1 MKIAIT
7 GASGFIGKLLVQKHI
22 DLGDEVHVLTRKKT
36 LNQNSEK
43 LHIHIGD
50 LSDINSL
57 LCFLDGVDVLYHCA
71 AEIRDESI
79 MALVNVEG
87 TKNLIC
93 AASGKI
99 KHWVQ
104 LSSTGVY
111 GPIYSGIIT
120 ENQSYNAVNEYE
132 RTKLESDFLVLEA
145 AKKNIFTSTIVRPSN
160 VFGFQ
165 MTNKSL
171 FQLVKTIDRG
181 FYFFVGFKK
190 GASANYIPV
199 ENVIEAL
206 YLAAT
211 NPRAKNEIY
220 IISSWCTIEE
230 FVGNIAKSLG
240 RPLPKVRIPIRLSK
254 WLAISTFFI
263 PRNPLTVARINAMSN
278 RVIYKTTKIE
288 SELQYKPI
296 VSIEETIKGLVQFYK
311 EKRAV

>member
-7 GASGFIGKLLVQKHI
+7 GATGFIGKVLVQKHI

-57 LCFLDGVDVLYHCA
+57 LFFLDGVDVLYHCA
-71 AEIRDESI
+71 AEIRNESI
-79 MALVNVEG
+79 MDLVNVGG

-111 GPIYSGIIT
+111 GPIYSGSIT

-145 AKKNIFTSTIVRPSN
+145 TKKNIFTCTIVRPSN

-165 MTNKSL
+165 MTNTSL
-171 FQLVKTIDRG
+171 FQLVKTIDNG

-199 ENVIEAL
+199 ENVVEAL

-211 NPRAKNEIY
+211 NPRAINEIY

-240 RPLPKVRIPIRLSK
+240 RPLPKVRIPIRISK

-263 PRNPLTVARINAMSN
+263 PRNPLTVARINALSN
-278 RVIYKTTKIE
+278 RVIYETTKIE